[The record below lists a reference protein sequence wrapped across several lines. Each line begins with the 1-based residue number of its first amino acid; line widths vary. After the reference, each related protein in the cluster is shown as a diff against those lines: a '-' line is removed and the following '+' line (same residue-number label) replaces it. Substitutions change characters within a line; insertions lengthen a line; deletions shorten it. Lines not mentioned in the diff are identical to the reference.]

1 MTAVTLNKGSDV
13 VGIAGINRVTS
24 ISTIEVGIFNTNE
37 LISTL
42 SNNLGIRE
50 DNWIVASDKNA
61 IAAITTVKS
70 IITAIAD

>member
-50 DNWIVASDKNA
+50 DNWIVASNKNA
-61 IAAITTVKS
+61 IASSSTVEG
-70 IITAIAD
+70 IITAITN